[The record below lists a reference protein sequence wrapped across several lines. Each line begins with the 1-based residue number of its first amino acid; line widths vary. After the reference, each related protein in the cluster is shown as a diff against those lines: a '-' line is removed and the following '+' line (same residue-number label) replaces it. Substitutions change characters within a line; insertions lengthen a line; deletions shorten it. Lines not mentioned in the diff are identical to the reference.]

1 MSRVKKIVSDLAELY
16 KKILH
21 QESIE
26 ENSVDSFL
34 DELEEQAAENKKKIV
49 DLGFWTKDGEYK
61 EDYQE
66 VTENDIR

>member
-1 MSRVKKIVSDLAELY
+1 MGRVKKIVSDLAELY

-66 VTENDIR
+66 VTENDTL